1 MSSGR
6 TNEKLWEESKK
17 EAIKQMGGKWSARAA
32 QLSGKIYLQKGGKY
46 TGTKTQA
53 QKDLTKWTNEN
64 WMTKSGLPSS
74 ITGERYLP
82 EKIIMKLTK
91 KEYDA
96 TSKAKREGMKKGI
109 QYVPQPK
116 KIVEKIKKIKKKL

>member
-1 MSSGR
+1 
-6 TNEKLWEESKK
+6 
-17 EAIKQMGGKWSARAA
+17 
-32 QLSGKIYLQKGGKY
+32 
-46 TGTKTQA
+46 
-53 QKDLTKWTNEN
+53 
-64 WMTKSGLPSS
+64 
-74 ITGERYLP
+74 
-82 EKIIMKLTK
+82 MKLTK